1 MKNTKIWII
10 SLLSIAIIC
19 FSAAGILY
27 FSSHQKPK
35 EKAQYEVDVDIALE
49 YLETNYPDKCTDPN
63 TFCHLTNWYFSDKCP
78 LYVGNPVIE
87 RLTVEALAE
96 AIIQKFPDEYSS
108 YGWRKRD
115 LTTGGVDYLMILYSK
130 DGKTFSFCYFAVS
143 ETRWIAMHPDG
154 YVEAPYLETNLIC
167 QDDIQTTNTTG

>member
-19 FSAAGILY
+19 FSVAGILY
-27 FSSHQKPK
+27 YQRVK
-35 EKAQYEVDVDIALE
+35 EQQQYEVRVQNTFD
-49 YLETNYPDKCTDPN
+49 YLEMTYPEYSQDPN
-63 TFCHLTNWYFSDKCP
+63 SFCHIVNWYFKDIAQ
-78 LYVGNPVIE
+78 LYKFDAVEE
-87 RLTVEALAE
+87 RKTMELVAQKIVE
-96 AIIQKFPDEYSS
+96 KFPDEYSS

-143 ETRWIAMHPDG
+143 EARWTAMHPDG
-154 YVEAPYLETNLIC
+154 YVEAPYLETNLTC
-167 QDDIQTTNTTG
+167 QDDTQIINTTG